1 MSAEAVPAGQV
12 SDGFFTVKFVP
23 TIANTAAP
31 TAVECNAAGAKL
43 LTYSI
48 EAGGYKHDVTINQV
62 KTNRLTLPQVVQ
74 ADGTIEDSLSI
85 QYAYTNTAGDVVRLA
100 LPTGTAGYVVERWA
114 LANNGTWTVADMVDV
129 IPIKASVPLK
139 DAPVANQELTR
150 TQVLNVTGVVQRDV
164 ALA

>member
-1 MSAEAVPAGQV
+1 MTAESVPAGQA

-31 TAVECNAAGAKL
+31 TAVECNAAGAKF

-48 EAGGYKHDVTINQV
+48 EAGGYIHTVTINQI
-62 KTNRLTLPQVVQ
+62 KTSRLTLPQVIQ
-74 ADGTIEDSLSI
+74 SDGTIEDALSI
-85 QYAYTNTAGDVVRLA
+85 KYAYTNTAGDVVRLI
-100 LPTGTAGYVVERWA
+100 LPTGQAGYIVERWA
-114 LANNGTWTVADMVDV
+114 LANATTWVVADMVDV
-129 IPIKASVPLK
+129 IPIKASVALK

-150 TQVLNVTGVVQRDV
+150 TQVLNVTAPVMRDV